1 MDSISCQIITNFN
14 SRGRKK
20 MKKTFAIM
28 VRVDQ
33 KIKLATEEAAMDD
46 HRSVASLVQKL
57 LVVYLK
63 DSGYLEGIRHFAANK
78 FENEDPI
85 SSGNGE
91 NRKPSEYTDPDTAGD
106 QMVDGTAQRLTTKE
120 HEVLDLI
127 LAGNSDHEIADYLD
141 THVEAVEGS
150 RAKILE
156 MVTANSFPHLIRT
169 IVRQEIEDQNT
180 PGADL

>member
-1 MDSISCQIITNFN
+1 M
-14 SRGRKK
+14 
-20 MKKTFAIM
+20 
-28 VRVDQ
+28 
-33 KIKLATEEAAMDD
+33 
-46 HRSVASLVQKL
+46 
-57 LVVYLK
+57 
-63 DSGYLEGIRHFAANK
+63 ANK
-78 FENEDPI
+78 FENKDPI

-169 IVRQEIEDQNT
+169 IV
-180 PGADL
+180 AKK